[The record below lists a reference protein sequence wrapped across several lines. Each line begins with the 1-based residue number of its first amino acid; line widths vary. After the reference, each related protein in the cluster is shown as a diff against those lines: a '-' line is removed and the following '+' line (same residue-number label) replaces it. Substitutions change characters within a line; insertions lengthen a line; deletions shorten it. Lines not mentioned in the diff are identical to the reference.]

1 MSSGGGG
8 GSGVPADTTNVQTIR
23 EAPEIEARRLGLM
36 DAATELAKKQT
47 TLPAYQVAA
56 MTTPGARSL
65 IRSGKATLRPKYG
78 IMNLFGYDPK
88 HKAKLPY
95 YDIFPLIFPLEPAKG
110 GFIGLNFHYL
120 KPGARAAFLRSLA
133 NTTTDKKFDKKT
145 RYRINWRNNAFM
157 RKTAKHYL
165 FNHVRTSFLNITAEE
180 MAIAIFLPVARFKKG
195 SPY

>member
-1 MSSGGGG
+1 MAT
-8 GSGVPADTTNVQTIR
+8 VFDKILDKTTGPKSYDWYRKQVQS
-23 EAPEIEARRLGLM
+23 
-36 DAATELAKKQT
+36 
-47 TLPAYQVAA
+47 

-95 YDIFPLIFPLEPAKG
+95 YDVFPLIFPLEPAKG

-133 NTTTDKKFDKKT
+133 DTTTDKKFDKKT

>member
-1 MSSGGGG
+1 MAT
-8 GSGVPADTTNVQTIR
+8 VFDKILDKTTGPKSYDWYRKQVQS
-23 EAPEIEARRLGLM
+23 
-36 DAATELAKKQT
+36 
-47 TLPAYQVAA
+47 

-120 KPGARAAFLRSLA
+120 PPLARVRFLRSLA

-145 RYRINWRNNAFM
+145 IYRINWRNNAFM

>member
-1 MSSGGGG
+1 
-8 GSGVPADTTNVQTIR
+8 
-23 EAPEIEARRLGLM
+23 
-36 DAATELAKKQT
+36 
-47 TLPAYQVAA
+47 

-88 HKAKLPY
+88 HKDRLPY
-95 YDIFPLIFPLEPAKG
+95 YDTFPLIFPLEPAKG

-120 KPGARAAFLRSLA
+120 RPGARAAFLRSLA

-145 RYRINWRNNAFM
+145 RYRINWRNNEFM

-165 FNHVRTSFLNITAEE
+165 FNQVRTSFLNITAEE

>member
-1 MSSGGGG
+1 MAT
-8 GSGVPADTTNVQTIR
+8 VFDKILDKTTG
-23 EAPEIEARRLGLM
+23 PKSYDWYRR
-36 DAATELAKKQT
+36 
-47 TLPAYQVAA
+47 QVRT

-88 HKAKLPY
+88 HKERLPY
-95 YDIFPLIFPLEPAKG
+95 YDTFPLIFPLEPAKG

-120 KPGARAAFLRSLA
+120 PPLARVRFLRSLA
-133 NTTTDKKFDKKT
+133 NTTTDKKFDKST
-145 RYRINWRNNAFM
+145 RYRINWRNNEFM

-165 FNHVRTSFLNITAEE
+165 FNQVRTSFLNITAEE

>member
-1 MSSGGGG
+1 MAT
-8 GSGVPADTTNVQTIR
+8 VFDKILDKTTGPKSYDWYRKQVQS
-23 EAPEIEARRLGLM
+23 
-36 DAATELAKKQT
+36 
-47 TLPAYQVAA
+47 

-165 FNHVRTSFLNITAEE
+165 FNQVRSSFLNIPADE

-195 SPY
+195 RPY